1 MKYQYYL
8 LLVFSLLLSFSAMAQ
23 SVGVGTTAPAAS
35 AALDVTST
43 TGGMLL
49 PRMTTTQ
56 RAAIPN
62 PVQGL
67 FVFQT
72 DGTPGL
78 YYYIGNSWV
87 NVVNGL
93 IPDRD
98 GNAGANP
105 ATRVSTLAGGPAG
118 YADGTCAAA
127 QFNGPSGVAVDLYG
141 NVYVADSFNNCIR
154 IITVRGMVSTLAGS
168 GVAGINDGTGTSAYF
183 NNPTGVAL
191 DGSGNVYVA
200 DKGNNCIRKIDSGK
214 RVTTLAGNGRSG
226 FGGYADGT
234 GTSAQFNSPSGVA
247 ADLSGNVY
255 VADQGNNCIRKIT
268 ALGEVSTLAGSV
280 TAGYA
285 DGQGA
290 AAQFN
295 RPSGVALFS
304 RSTVNGNVIG
314 NLYVADQGNNRIRK
328 ITPVGVVSTLA
339 GSGTQGGINGTGA
352 SAQFNGPSGVA
363 VDGSGTV
370 YVADFGNQR
379 IQVVK

>member
-1 MKYQYYL
+1 M
-8 LLVFSLLLSFSAMAQ
+8 LLS
-23 SVGVGTTAPAAS
+23 
-35 AALDVTST
+35 
-43 TGGMLL
+43 
-49 PRMTTTQ
+49 RMTATQ

-87 NVVNGL
+87 NVVNDL

-127 QFNGPSGVAVDLYG
+127 QFNGPSGVAVDLNG

-168 GVAGINDGTGTSAYF
+168 
-183 NNPTGVAL
+183 
-191 DGSGNVYVA
+191 
-200 DKGNNCIRKIDSGK
+200 
-214 RVTTLAGNGRSG
+214 
-226 FGGYADGT
+226 
-234 GTSAQFNSPSGVA
+234 
-247 ADLSGNVY
+247 
-255 VADQGNNCIRKIT
+255 
-268 ALGEVSTLAGSV
+268 V

-285 DGQGA
+285 DGQSA

-304 RSTVNGNVIG
+304 RSTVNGNVNG
-314 NLYVADQGNNRIRK
+314 NLYVADQGNNRIRRISPLGGYVGTLAGNGGGGYADGFYTDASFNNPIGVAVDGSGNVYVADQGNNRIRK